1 MGTYCHEVNYEEIV
15 VVDLPII
22 GSFICTLLVKKAS
35 DLWKKSQT
43 SNTQAQ
49 YTFNVAKIEE
59 IFDFLLKE
67 KFITFP
73 QDHQLPI
80 KEELMGKVYCKYHNS

>member
-1 MGTYCHEVNYEEIV
+1 MGTYCQEVKSGEIV
-15 VVDLPII
+15 VVDLLSV
-22 GSFICTLLVKKAS
+22 GSFICPLLVKKAP

-43 SNTQAQ
+43 SNTFDV
-49 YTFNVAKIEE
+49 TKTEE

-73 QDHQLPI
+73 LDH
-80 KEELMGKVYCKYHNS
+80 

>member
-1 MGTYCHEVNYEEIV
+1 MGTYCQEVNYKEIAI
-15 VVDLPII
+15 VDLPSM
-22 GSFICTLLVKKAS
+22 GSFIFPLLVKKTL

-43 SNTQAQ
+43 SNTQEQ
-49 YTFNVAKIEE
+49 HTFDVAKTEE
-59 IFDFLLKE
+59 IIDFFLKK

-80 KEELMGKVYCKYHNS
+80 KEKLMGKVYCKCHNS